1 MFTIR
6 KVERKTIW
14 QATTPVSLNPEIFN
28 KLKSFPYTSSLGDE
42 SDFLNY
48 IKGLY
53 ELDYEEKENIFQ
65 ELKESG
71 SEDQAK
77 LLETLFDFDME
88 IYSDSSYN
96 GEDSWFE
103 SGNVNPNYRGY
114 GGFESVVS
122 TSDED

>member
-14 QATTPVSLNPEIFN
+14 QATTPVSLNPEIFS
-28 KLKSFPYTSSLGDE
+28 KLKSFPFTSSFKE
-42 SDFLNY
+42 EYDFLNY

-53 ELDYEEKENIFQ
+53 RLDYETKEIIFQ
-65 ELKESG
+65 ELNEVG
-71 SEDQAK
+71 SEDQAE
-77 LLETLFDFDME
+77 LLQILFDFEMD
-88 IYSDSSYN
+88 IYSDSSYD

-103 SGNVNPNYRGY
+103 SGNINPDYRGY

-122 TSDED
+122 TLEKD

>member
-1 MFTIR
+1 MITIR

-14 QATTPVSLNPEIFN
+14 QATTPVSLNPEIFS
-28 KLKSFPYTSSLGDE
+28 KIKSFSYTSSLEDE

-48 IKGLY
+48 IKDLY

>member
-14 QATTPVSLNPEIFN
+14 QATTPVSLNPEIFS
-28 KLKSFPYTSSLGDE
+28 KLKSFSYTSSLEDE

-48 IKGLY
+48 IKDLY

>member
-14 QATTPVSLNPEIFN
+14 QATTPVSLNPEIFS
-28 KLKSFPYTSSLGDE
+28 KLKSFTYTSSLGDE